1 MLYQAQVMKKNFAKF
16 PRKNPPTW
24 EQYIHLVAT
33 RDPARDINGLSGGV
47 YEKCSPCEYHYDAV
61 IKMETFN
68 EDSR

>member
-1 MLYQAQVMKKNFAKF
+1 MLYQTKVKKKSFEKF

-24 EQYIHLVAT
+24 EKYIELVAK

-47 YEKCSPCEYHYDAV
+47 YEKCSPCVYQFDAV